1 MAFSSSIIAERCASF
16 LQCFSMCFFHARLT
30 CQRQY
35 IILMA
40 GTSPRTAALPA
51 DHMHS
56 LMPFVS
62 LAHASMTMYLG
73 QKAAR
78 HVATSSEPPIILARP
93 FKALR
98 NTAPSSYLCRIH
110 ATGMPVPN
118 LPITM
123 MVVRWNLY
131 LFVPN
136 VSSMMMVRLLP

>member
-1 MAFSSSIIAERCASF
+1 M
-16 LQCFSMCFFHARLT
+16 
-30 CQRQY
+30 
-35 IILMA
+35 ILMA
-40 GTSPRTAALPA
+40 GTPPRSAALPL
-51 DHMHS
+51 DHMQS
-56 LMPFVS
+56 LMPLVS

-98 NTAPSSYLCRIH
+98 KTAPSSYLCRIH
-110 ATGMPVPN
+110 ATGMPVPC
-118 LPITM
+118 LPITT

-136 VSSMMMVRLLP
+136 VSSIIMVLLWP